1 MPCSYLHRGT
11 DFNRLVR
18 TLEPSSVRR
27 LVRVDSPRKP
37 RNAGGPHG
45 PGSLMRSLN
54 LKEEE
59 EREREREWQPSS
71 VALAKERERE
81 WLCGR
86 KERGTERVRGG
97 LPLCPYPFRKKESAE
112 PAVAG
117 VTHNLFANAEA
128 VVQRAMDGF
137 GARSP
142 DNFVADLKGVRSSV
156 EASIRLQEQLMQ
168 SAPKLHAPGL
178 SQDSP

>member
-45 PGSLMRSLN
+45 PGSLTCSLN

-86 KERGTERVRGG
+86 KREGQRECGEDFPFAHIPSERKRVQSLQLPGLLTISLPMQKQLFNGPWMDSGLG
-97 LPLCPYPFRKKESAE
+97 LPTTSWQTLREC
-112 PAVAG
+112 V
-117 VTHNLFANAEA
+117 
-128 VVQRAMDGF
+128 
-137 GARSP
+137 
-142 DNFVADLKGVRSSV
+142 SSV